1 MGIISWILR
10 WLTLARVPNR
20 AYPLL
25 DTGNRLSQLGIPL
38 IVWLLATCAFAQN
51 SRFES
56 VALGPKGPIPFAL
69 VAVCTQPTN
78 TSAQPCSP
86 TANLCSS
93 LSDTICTSPNPLTSD
108 SLGHYHFYIKQA
120 QSPFTV
126 QIYGPQVESPLV
138 LPDQSAGV
146 STGSITKFTN
156 PGIFSRTG
164 YQSYLSSNIN
174 AFTPSS
180 FSTISLPNVLDA
192 ISGGV
197 VIPVGAN
204 VGPNAEGIAGYAVNK
219 ADTRS
224 GAPGAPTGTAGFQSN
239 GVSLYG
245 ISQAYNNFSSAW
257 GINTTTADNTS
268 TANTFLVGYEADM
281 WVLGTPFVLY
291 GMDVTLNGNTGTV
304 PGGSFGYN
312 ISNSRTD
319 GGKFTIGFDANDNC
333 CATALS
339 VGPSGP
345 SGPSVASQNVS
356 WCRYDSGS
364 VRHCDDFIMEDAT
377 GNLDVNTATGKGVIL
392 SNGTLIGSGT
402 AGNTDLNGQ
411 LKFSASTTSNSYS
424 FTGTYT
430 SAPICTIT
438 PLADPIGRLYV
449 STLNTTTLQL
459 TDTSPVTI
467 TVNYQCSKRN

>member
-69 VAVCTQPTN
+69 VAVCTQPAN
-78 TSAQPCSP
+78 TSSQPCSP
-86 TANLCSS
+86 PANLCSS

-108 SLGHYHFYIKQA
+108 ALGHYQFYIKQA

-156 PGIFSRTG
+156 PGVFSRTG

-174 AFTPSS
+174 GFTPSS

-197 VIPVGAN
+197 VIPVGAT
-204 VGPNAEGIAGYAVNK
+204 VDFNAEGVGGYVVSK
-219 ADTRS
+219 ADSRH
-224 GAPGAPTGTAGFQSN
+224 GAPSGPKGKPGAQSN
-239 GVSLYG
+239 GASFFG
-245 ISQAYNNFSSAW
+245 IAQGQGNYSGVW
-257 GINTTTADNTS
+257 GINTTTADATGNS
-268 TANTFLVGYEADM
+268 NTFLVGAEFDM
-281 WVLGTPFVLY
+281 WVLGSPHAVF
-291 GMDVTLNGNTGTV
+291 GSQVTLNGSTGAV
-304 PGGSFGYN
+304 PGTAIAYLINNNRLDGQKFQTGFEASDACCGQAMQVG
-312 ISNSRTD
+312 SRTGSDPSASQSISFARWD
-319 GGKFTIGFDANDNC
+319 GSGRHADVDIKADSSGNFRVSPASGR
-333 CATALS
+333 ALLI
-339 VGPSGP
+339 PSG
-345 SGPSVASQNVS
+345 S
-356 WCRYDSGS
+356 
-364 VRHCDDFIMEDAT
+364 
-377 GNLDVNTATGKGVIL
+377 
-392 SNGTLIGSGT
+392 LIGSGT
-402 AGNTDLNGQ
+402 SSNTDLNGQ
-411 LKFSASTTSNSYS
+411 LTFNASTTSSSYT

-438 PLADPIGRLYV
+438 PLADPLGRLYV

-459 TDTSPVTI
+459 TDTSSVTI